1 MQEAQDQAGA
11 LAEQGAGWSG
21 PEAQGMSRPDGKAR
35 QLEAMRAEIEQLRAQ
50 LGEAEETLRA
60 IREGEVDAIVVSGS
74 QGDQV
79 FSLTGAESV
88 YRLIVETMKEAALT
102 VTTDGRILFC
112 NAQFSAFVQTPPE
125 RILGRPL
132 AEFVAPDSRA
142 LVASLLARSQEA
154 SVKRR
159 LVFQGSEGPPLP
171 AHVSATAL
179 YQADSLSICLVA
191 TDLTELEAS
200 TELLRLLQ
208 REQEALRASE
218 TEFRAFFDTA
228 AVGATELD
236 LDGRFVRVNDR
247 YCELTGFSRE
257 ELLGMTPADL
267 APPEDRAVDQA
278 RVAAQLRESSTVFEV
293 EKRYVR
299 KDGRVIWVRVSA
311 APIRDAAGRPLRS
324 AGVIQDIT
332 ERKRAEEQ
340 LRQSAADLA
349 AANAELAVS
358 LREKELLLQEVHHRV
373 KNNLQL
379 ISSLIGLQDD
389 ALADPAMHERLDWP
403 PPPSPRDG
411 AGPREAVRNRGS
423 RPGRICRLRA
433 RPAGRSL
440 AGTRRAGGAR
450 RVEARSGAGG
460 VAGDDGAAVRLDL
473 ERTGPQRAQT
483 RLLRTHGW
491 RRGHGVVAPR
501 RDGPGALARDR

>member
-11 LAEQGAGWSG
+11 LAEQGACWPG

-142 LVASLLARSQEA
+142 PVASLLARSQEG
-154 SVKRR
+154 SVKHR
-159 LVFQGSEGPPLP
+159 LVFQGSEGPPVL

-257 ELLGMTPADL
+257 ELLGMTPGDL

-311 APIRDAAGRPLRS
+311 APIRDAAGVCYSTSTGSFRDVFP
-324 AGVIQDIT
+324 
-332 ERKRAEEQ
+332 RAW
-340 LRQSAADLA
+340 
-349 AANAELAVS
+349 AVS
-358 LREKELLLQEVHHRV
+358 IAASSTPDRRV
-373 KNNLQL
+373 TTS
-379 ISSLIGLQDD
+379 ISSPLTARKWAHGWT
-389 ALADPAMHERLDWP
+389 R
-403 PPPSPRDG
+403 PRTSLSK
-411 AGPREAVRNRGS
+411 PRV
-423 RPGRICRLRA
+423 RLRA
-433 RPAGRSL
+433 FRAKPDTRHLTHLMQQQKRPDTGQCGRMVRPSM
-440 AGTRRAGGAR
+440 GTTPPDRQL
-450 RVEARSGAGG
+450 SKSPCK
-460 VAGDDGAAVRLDL
+460 AVRPSQDHVWPPTVCHLDIQPWL
-473 ERTGPQRAQT
+473 MVERGTSLCWGVT
-483 RLLRTHGW
+483 CVV
-491 RRGHGVVAPR
+491 RRREPSRECRGVQSNYS
-501 RDGPGALARDR
+501 